1 MDRTVTPPPTQ
12 GRNTPPLHVSGT
24 SHVNLSQEARHSAA
38 FSTTSS
44 VRIQQQQQLRDDQL
58 WDSSDDLPEPVLP
71 WMRSES
77 RQSLGGVS
85 QSSVDAASLHVVK
98 RFVPDTIKKKQR
110 WTLHKWWL
118 LLSNTVLFC
127 MGLGIL
133 LAALFTFFKLYQR
146 ADVVIVGERVI
157 LNLILAT
164 GCICLFSALF
174 GYVGIMLNNRPL
186 LAIYNLLLWVCFGMI
201 AAIGYTAYRR
211 NKWNIDGKLSYQWHY
226 DLTSDGRSRIQ
237 ANLHC
242 CGYKMFSDFHEN
254 SNKCFPRTLLPGC
267 RFKYQQFTVSF
278 LTYTYIAAFS
288 CIPLILFV
296 LFSGLLCANHI
307 NRKFGKNLPPKLY
320 RLDYQGIVAGT
331 PTGSSLN
338 LATQGLQQRRI

>member
-1 MDRTVTPPPTQ
+1 MDESSTPPPAEI
-12 GRNTPPLHVSGT
+12 ST
-24 SHVNLSQEARHSAA
+24 SQLSTTHTTGITEARHSAA
-38 FSTTSS
+38 YSS
-44 VRIQQQQQLRDDQL
+44 SSRTQQHQPYQQQLRDEQL
-58 WDSSDDLPEPVLP
+58 WDSGDDLPEPVLP

-85 QSSVDAASLHVVK
+85 QSSVDATGLHVMK
-98 RFVPDTIKKKQR
+98 HHVPDTMKKKQR

-118 LLSNTVLFC
+118 LFSNSVLFC
-127 MGLGIL
+127 IGLGLL
-133 LAALFTFFKLYQR
+133 LAALLTYFKLYQR
-146 ADVVIVGERVI
+146 ADVVIVGEKVI
-157 LNLILAT
+157 LDLILAT
-164 GCICLFSALF
+164 GAICLFTSLL
-174 GYVGIMLNNRPL
+174 GYVGIMLNNRPI
-186 LAIYNLLLWVCFGMI
+186 LAVYNLLLWVCFGTI
-201 AAIGYTAYRR
+201 TAIGYTAYRK
-211 NKWNIDGKLSYQWHY
+211 NKWNIEGKLSYQWHY
-226 DLTSDGRSRIQ
+226 DLTSDARSRIQ

-267 RFKYQQFTVSF
+267 RFKYQQFTISF
-278 LTYTYIAAFS
+278 LTYTYIGAFS

-338 LATQGLQQRRI
+338 VASQGLQHRRP

>member
-1 MDRTVTPPPTQ
+1 M
-12 GRNTPPLHVSGT
+12 
-24 SHVNLSQEARHSAA
+24 SAA
-38 FSTTSS
+38 PPEYNNETT
-44 VRIQQQQQLRDDQL
+44 I
-58 WDSSDDLPEPVLP
+58 DDLPEPVLP

-77 RQSLGGVS
+77 RQSLGGIS
-85 QSSVDAASLHVVK
+85 QTSVDTASLHVVK
-98 RFVPDTIKKKQR
+98 RHVPETIKKKQR

-118 LLSNTVLFC
+118 LLSNSVLFC
-127 MGLGIL
+127 MGIGLL
-133 LAALFTFFKLYQR
+133 LAALLTYFKLYQR

-164 GCICLFSALF
+164 GAICLFTSLL
-174 GYVGIMLNNRPL
+174 GYVGIMLNNRPIL
-186 LAIYNLLLWVCFGMI
+186 TIYNLLLWVCFGTI
-201 AAIGYTAYRR
+201 ASIGYTAYRK
-211 NKWNIDGKLSYQWHY
+211 NKWNIEGKLSYQWHY
-226 DLTSDGRSRIQ
+226 DLDSDARSRIQ
-237 ANLHC
+237 ANVSRIINHGMLTNYCMQNKLHC

-267 RFKYQQFTVSF
+267 RFKYQQFTISF
-278 LTYTYIAAFS
+278 LTYSYIGAFS

-331 PTGSSLN
+331 PTGSSMN
-338 LATQGLQQRRI
+338 VATQGLQHRRP